1 MAQACATAALA
12 GSPPGIVAQPPE
24 SIKTATGSRV
34 TSSHPESTRHAEI
47 IVLGLQRGCRL
58 AGTVTL
64 RAFPEEPGRPPPQ
77 TGYIDVPLVLPLMV
91 DILEKLEDW
100 YWRGSSWS
108 PIELPSLAARAA
120 LRQVDL
126 PLRYIL
132 SCSDI
137 PESGSD
143 GAVRSLQNQ
152 ITRSGPFSAVTNH
165 M

>member
-1 MAQACATAALA
+1 
-12 GSPPGIVAQPPE
+12 
-24 SIKTATGSRV
+24 
-34 TSSHPESTRHAEI
+34 
-47 IVLGLQRGCRL
+47 
-58 AGTVTL
+58 
-64 RAFPEEPGRPPPQ
+64 
-77 TGYIDVPLVLPLMV
+77 
-91 DILEKLEDW
+91 
-100 YWRGSSWS
+100 
-108 PIELPSLAARAA
+108 LPSLAARAA